1 MDFSNWQEF
10 ERIKDYIEVLRRRR
24 DIITTFFI
32 TTVMVV
38 TLGSFLMRPVYR
50 AGVTLL
56 IDVESPNVLTTSGT
70 VAMQSSDYLSYKDYL
85 QTQIQILTSRPII
98 HQVINDL
105 NLMTLKEFAKAKD
118 PVENLL
124 KTIKVEPVRSTSPT
138 ES

>member
-56 IDVESPNVLTTSGT
+56 IDVESPL
-70 VAMQSSDYLSYKDYL
+70 AL
-85 QTQIQILTSRPII
+85 P
-98 HQVINDL
+98 
-105 NLMTLKEFAKAKD
+105 
-118 PVENLL
+118 
-124 KTIKVEPVRSTSPT
+124 
-138 ES
+138 